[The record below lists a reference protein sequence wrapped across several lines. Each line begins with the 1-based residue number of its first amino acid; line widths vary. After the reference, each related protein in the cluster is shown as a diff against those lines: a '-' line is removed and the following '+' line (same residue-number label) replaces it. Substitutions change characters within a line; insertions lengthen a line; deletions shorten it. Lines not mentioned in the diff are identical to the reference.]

1 MEELLKKLLNI
12 NALKFLNTSNRIKQ
26 GIINYVYKLA
36 FVLYEFIY
44 EQIYE
49 QIHSKLKGYNNSIK
63 ILYDRIDYVKN
74 TESFVNNT
82 IYIKFKT
89 LTPTY
94 VTDKPLLY
102 LRQIPRFEYDTIA
115 TNIIG
120 YWDTTEQTGNG
131 NDVTIKLTNFKIYN
145 NSTVGHT
152 QKYENLFNT
161 FKNGNAILYAVAGTG
176 YDIMRPYKTIREGS
190 NVYALFKI
198 DNTIYKIQEPKLK

>member
-1 MEELLKKLLNI
+1 MEELLSKLLNI

-26 GIINYVYKLA
+26 GIINYVYKL
-36 FVLYEFIY
+36 VSILYWSIY
-44 EQIYE
+44 EEID
-49 QIHSKLKGYNNSIK
+49 NSIK
-63 ILYDRIDYVKN
+63 DCDNAIKALDKKINSVKN
-74 TESFVNNT
+74 IEPFVNNT

-102 LRQIPRFEYDTIA
+102 LRQIPNFYYDRIV

-145 NSTVGHT
+145 NSTVGDI
-152 QKYENLFNT
+152 QCFESLFNT
-161 FKNGNAILYAVAGTG
+161 FKNGNAILYAVTGTG
-176 YDIMRPYKTIREGS
+176 YDIMRPYKTIREG
-190 NVYALFKI
+190 NNMCVLFKI
-198 DNTIYKIQEPKLK
+198 NNTTYKIEEPKIV